1 MLFYGECHVVL
12 CRKNFFKEKE
22 DLMTIPERVRSSKE
36 WCEELFWRWK
46 DMEKWLGW
54 LKQQISLKGRIL
66 VRFLNVI
73 SPINEGVP
81 LPD

>member
-1 MLFYGECHVVL
+1 
-12 CRKNFFKEKE
+12 
-22 DLMTIPERVRSSKE
+22 MTIPWNMRNYFKGERT
-36 WCEELFWRWK
+36 WK
-46 DMEKWLGW
+46 SGW
-54 LKQQISLKGRIL
+54 VGLKQQISLKGRIL

>member
-1 MLFYGECHVVL
+1 
-12 CRKNFFKEKE
+12 
-22 DLMTIPERVRSSKE
+22 
-36 WCEELFWRWK
+36 
-46 DMEKWLGW
+46 MEKWLGW